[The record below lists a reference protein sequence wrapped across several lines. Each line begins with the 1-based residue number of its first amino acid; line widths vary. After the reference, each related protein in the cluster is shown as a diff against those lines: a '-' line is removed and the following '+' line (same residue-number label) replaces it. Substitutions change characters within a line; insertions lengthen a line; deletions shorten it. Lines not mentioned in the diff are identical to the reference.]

1 MIRLEKTRDTRLV
14 KEIIKNNN
22 FGGGGGTTPT
32 KLRSLKRQKMDRT
45 PFANFSREMD

>member
-22 FGGGGGTTPT
+22 FGGGGTTT
-32 KLRSLKRQKMDRT
+32 TILKLLKR
-45 PFANFSREMD
+45 

>member
-22 FGGGGGTTPT
+22 FGGGGTTAT
-32 KLRSLKRQKMDRT
+32 ILRSLKR
-45 PFANFSREMD
+45 

>member
-22 FGGGGGTTPT
+22 FGGGGGTTT
-32 KLRSLKRQKMDRT
+32 TILKLLKR
-45 PFANFSREMD
+45 

>member
-22 FGGGGGTTPT
+22 FGGGGGTTAT
-32 KLRSLKRQKMDRT
+32 ILRSLKR
-45 PFANFSREMD
+45 

>member
-22 FGGGGGTTPT
+22 FGGGGGGAQNAK
-32 KLRSLKRQKMDRT
+32 KLGR
-45 PFANFSREMD
+45 